1 MSHDTW
7 RLLIDEPACGAAN
20 MARDEAIL
28 AACAAGA
35 SAPTLRLYRWRPA
48 CLSLGR
54 FQRAESIDHE
64 ACRRAGVAVV
74 RRPSGGRALLHDHE
88 LTYALV
94 ARADHPLLGGE
105 SILATY
111 QQISLALLAGL
122 RRLGVDAELTPVDRS
137 QPTTDHRQRYEGSTS
152 RSSVVGRRS
161 SAACFDAPAAYEL
174 TVAGRKLAGSA
185 QVRRDG
191 CLLQHGA
198 IPLSPH
204 ADRLVALLHSPPA
217 DLATKM
223 IALDQ
228 ALGRPIDFDEVA
240 SALIAGFRDAWGINF
255 APGVLTFAEQQDEQR
270 LLREKYTQDRWIY
283 AREQLNLL

>member
-1 MSHDTW
+1 
-7 RLLIDEPACGAAN
+7 
-20 MARDEAIL
+20 
-28 AACAAGA
+28 
-35 SAPTLRLYRWRPA
+35 
-48 CLSLGR
+48 
-54 FQRAESIDHE
+54 
-64 ACRRAGVAVV
+64 VV

-111 QQISLALLAGL
+111 QRISLALLAGL
-122 RRLGVDAELTPVDRS
+122 RRLGVDAELTPVTKD
-137 QPTTDHRQRYEGSTS
+137 QRRKARDESISTS
-152 RSSVVGRRS
+152 AQSPRLDSVPRSSLVLGPWS
-161 SAACFDAPAAYEL
+161 LGSAACFDAPAAYEL

-240 SALIAGFRDAWGINF
+240 SALIAGFRDTWGISF
-255 APGVLTFAEQQDEQR
+255 AAGVLTLAEQQDEQR
-270 LLREKYTQDRWIY
+270 LLREKYTQDRWVY
-283 AREQLNLL
+283 AREQLDLL